1 MVGILR
7 RSCASCS
14 FVAKMSRFVSI
25 SDDNLLAVTLSSSLS
40 YDVEFQFGNIIAVVT
55 HPFCPSSPP
64 SSPPYTA
71 SAVCHQA
78 PGRAGRLRELAGEA
92 RESGGS
98 KSQLR
103 LSPTVLP
110 SLFNSFKHAFQHDG
124 DSAIVRTFTTM
135 TLLYRVFAVF
145 ATRDSETARR
155 GARLLSL
162 I

>member
-1 MVGILR
+1 MD
-7 RSCASCS
+7 S
-14 FVAKMSRFVSI
+14 FESLAVSI
-25 SDDNLLAVTLSSSLS
+25 SRYRKSRTEKSRFSTN
-40 YDVEFQFGNIIAVVT
+40 
-55 HPFCPSSPP
+55 
-64 SSPPYTA
+64 
-71 SAVCHQA
+71 CHQA

-124 DSAIVRTFTTM
+124 NSAIVRTFTTT

-155 GARLLSL
+155 GARPPSHIEMREHETLNSKTRTRSRSE
-162 I
+162 